1 MKRYNFCVRIFF
13 FSIFY
18 FLFSILSFSS
28 IFAAGRP
35 GAFMSWGAGAR
46 HLALG
51 GAGTAVGDA
60 DAFSPY
66 YNSASLGFIEQ
77 KEIGTLQAVLWEE
90 TAYSY
95 LSYVHPMLDRGAIGF
110 DVIRLY
116 SGGAVKTDENNRV
129 TGDFAGQQIAV
140 GIGYGKAV
148 TEKLSVG
155 LRGRVH
161 NNTLDTVSASGVAMD
176 VGAAYRL
183 TPLADAGLSFANVIS
198 VIAGDTSD
206 TMPVVAKIGG
216 GYRVFGERLRLAM
229 DYGATLGDG
238 SSVGSYAV
246 GIESRLN
253 KYFALRLGKNRE
265 EMTGG
270 FGLGF
275 GGFNLD
281 YAMATHYL
289 GLSHR
294 ASFNFRFGR
303 STAELRELARK
314 ASAAAKLI
322 ESSEITSAAP
332 EDEQRIMAFQ
342 ENYQSAINMYKRGL
356 FTIALDRFKNAGNID
371 PTDPDVPLYVE
382 RLNLITPIVPQN
394 MSTDKVSELM
404 RRGIVYFVE
413 GHGQSSVKT
422 LAYAL
427 SLEPDNFTMMRLLGR
442 VEEKTGYRV
451 DRSQPASGLTL
462 VDKMQYEGLIAFKRK
477 DYAETIKL
485 CEEILL
491 LEPDNAL
498 ALKRM
503 GSAFYA
509 LGEKDKA
516 KKMWE
521 RSNGLVYDKNLD
533 ELIKKIK

>member
-1 MKRYNFCVRIFF
+1 MNKTLTTL
-13 FSIFY
+13 S
-18 FLFSILSFSS
+18 LILTLTSAVY
-28 IFAAGRP
+28 AAGSP
-35 GAFMSWGAGAR
+35 GAFLTWGAGAR

-51 GAGTAVGDA
+51 NAGASVGDA
-60 DAFSPY
+60 DSFSPY
-66 YNSASLGFIEQ
+66 YNSAALGFIEL
-77 KEIGTLQAVLWEE
+77 KEIGTLHSMLWEE
-90 TAYSY
+90 TSYSY
-95 LSYVHPMLDRGAIGF
+95 LSYVHPMLDKGTLGF
-110 DVIRLY
+110 DIIRLY
-116 SGGAVKTDENNRV
+116 SGGAIKTDENNRV
-129 TGDFAGQQIAV
+129 QGDFANQQMALGV
-140 GIGYGKAV
+140 GYGKAV
-148 TEKLSVG
+148 SEKLSLG

-161 NNTLDTVSASGVAMD
+161 NNNLDTVSASGFAMD
-176 VGAAYRL
+176 VGAAYRFNNL
-183 TPLADAGLSFANVIS
+183 VDAGMSFANVVS
-198 VIAGDTSD
+198 MMTGDTSD
-206 TMPVVAKIGG
+206 TLPVVVKIGG
-216 GYRVFGERLRLAM
+216 GYKIFGDRLRLAV
-229 DYGATLGDG
+229 DYGSSGGG
-238 SSVGSYAV
+238 SSVTDSYAL

-270 FGLGF
+270 FGLAF
-275 GGFNLD
+275 GAFNLD
-281 YAMATHYL
+281 YAMAMHYL

-303 STAELRELARK
+303 SMSEMRELTRK
-314 ASAAAKLI
+314 AAVAAKLI
-322 ESSEITSAAP
+322 ESSELAVAAP

-342 ENYQSAINMYKRGL
+342 ENFQSAMSMYKRGL
-356 FTIALDRFKNAGNID
+356 FTIALDRFKNAANID
-371 PTDPDVPLYVE
+371 PTDPDVPLFVE

-442 VEEKTGYRV
+442 VEEKTGYRI

-462 VDKMQYEGLIAFKRK
+462 VDKMQYESLIAFKKK

-485 CEEILL
+485 CEEVLL

-516 KKMWE
+516 GKMWM
-521 RSNGLVYDKNLD
+521 RSNEISFDKKLD